1 MFNPGQ
7 NMTHKEQERYIYHTQ
22 TCACTEQSINMITDD
37 VNGVSV
43 SMVTVHVVWGLFPL
57 MRFALETNVPPALS
71 TGLSWLWGCR
81 EKRGRDGN
89 ITQLEDFSVDQLGRQ
104 FIYRYDMHIQ
114 SWQNF
119 LCSDNLSSSSSP
131 LCRQMGLS
139 YSPDPSS
146 PLSHSAHQEGSG
158 NQTKE
163 ELVLKTGSQN
173 CPQSEDTWG

>member
-1 MFNPGQ
+1 M
-7 NMTHKEQERYIYHTQ
+7 YHTQ
-22 TCACTEQSINMITDD
+22 ACACTEQSINMITGD

-43 SMVTVHVVWGLFPL
+43 SMVTVHVVGGLFPL

-114 SWQNF
+114 SCHNF
-119 LCSDNLSSSSSP
+119 CAVTTKVAQAHLSVV
-131 LCRQMGLS
+131 
-139 YSPDPSS
+139 
-146 PLSHSAHQEGSG
+146 
-158 NQTKE
+158 K
-163 ELVLKTGSQN
+163 
-173 CPQSEDTWG
+173 WG